1 MTLKQ
6 RLWNDESRHGMVE
19 YALMIGLITIGV
31 SVVLLALRHS
41 TGNALTT
48 AADSLQHQR
57 SSTFSTR

>member
-19 YALMIGLITIGV
+19 YALLIGLVMIGV
-31 SVVLLALRHS
+31 SVVLVFIRHS
-41 TGNALTT
+41 TGNVLNV

-57 SSTFSTR
+57 SSQFSTR